1 MADSTS
7 SSTPAT
13 TQVTTAA
20 RLAIL
25 TVVAFEVIAAALILV
40 RHDLDP
46 AWQTTSI
53 YARGRL
59 GWIMSVGFLL
69 SAVSYGATIYA
80 VRRWVHGWYGRLGL
94 VILALCTVAMALTG
108 VFTSDPIETLPANL
122 STVGKLHAINAF
134 FSLMFIPFAAA
145 LINMAL
151 ARRDQ
156 AWVGWKRSLIVSG
169 FLPLE
174 GLVIFWIWN
183 AAVAPSD
190 WHFGP
195 GINVG
200 WPGRF
205 LLLVH
210 MVWVI
215 TLASQVLQMQR
226 RGISLSAQAVG

>member
-7 SSTPAT
+7 SPTPAT
-13 TQVTTAA
+13 AQAATAA

-25 TVVAFEVIAAALILV
+25 TVLAFEVIATALILV

-69 SAVSYGATIYA
+69 SAVSYGAT
-80 VRRWVHGWYGRLGL
+80 
-94 VILALCTVAMALTG
+94 
-108 VFTSDPIETLPANL
+108 SDPIETLPANL
-122 STVGKLHAINAF
+122 STVGKLHMVNAF

-151 ARRDQ
+151 ARRNQ

-169 FLPLE
+169 FLPLG
-174 GLVIFWIWN
+174 GLIIFWIWN

-195 GINVG
+195 GVNVG

-215 TLASQVLQMQR
+215 TLASRMLR
-226 RGISLSAQAVG
+226 LHSKGLSLSAQAVG

>member
-1 MADSTS
+1 MADPMS
-7 SSTPAT
+7 SPKSVTA
-13 TQVTTAA
+13 QATTAA
-20 RLAIL
+20 KLAIL
-25 TVVAFEVIAAALILV
+25 TVLAFEVIATALIFV
-40 RHDLDP
+40 RADLDP

-69 SAVSYGATIYA
+69 SAVSYGAIFYA
-80 VRRWVHGWYGRLGL
+80 VRQWVHGWYGRFGL
-94 VILALCTVAMALTG
+94 LILAICTVAMVLTG

-122 STVGKLHAINAF
+122 STIGKLHMVNAF

-145 LINMAL
+145 LINTAL
-151 ARRDQ
+151 ARRSQ
-156 AWVGWKRSLIVSG
+156 AWVRYKRALIFSG
-169 FLPLE
+169 FLPLV

-183 AAVAPSD
+183 AAVAPGD

-195 GINVG
+195 GINIG

-210 MVWVI
+210 MAWVI
-215 TLASQVLQMQR
+215 LLASQLLRMR
-226 RGISLSAQAVG
+226 RKGL